1 MYFSEGVAVLIPH
14 EDKLKLRSCSV
25 CWPEV
30 VAVFILNED
39 KFKLR
44 SYSIYWPEVVALL
57 IPYCNK
63 FRLLCPSMYCSF
75 NILAKGGGS
84 FDPLN
89 FNGLHPSMYF
99 SDGVAV
105 LIPPGDI

>member
-44 SYSIYWPEVVALL
+44 SYSIFWPEGVAVL

-63 FRLLCPSMYCSF
+63 FRLLFPSMYCSF
-75 NILAKGGGS
+75 NILAREGCS
-84 FDPLN
+84 FDPLS
-89 FNGLHPSMYF
+89 FNKLYSLMYF
-99 SDGVAV
+99 SEGGSFG
-105 LIPPGDI
+105 PS

>member
-1 MYFSEGVAVLIPH
+1 MHINVLLRGGGGFDPLLKKWSLCPPMYCSEGVAVLIPH

-44 SYSIYWPEVVALL
+44 SYSIFWPE
-57 IPYCNK
+57 
-63 FRLLCPSMYCSF
+63 
-75 NILAKGGGS
+75 
-84 FDPLN
+84 
-89 FNGLHPSMYF
+89 
-99 SDGVAV
+99 GVAV
-105 LIPPGDI
+105 LIPHEDKFNLRSDSIYWPGEGSFDPLLQ